1 MKYWDDLSA
10 AEQLRFKELRGAE
23 LAALVRARFPF
34 IAYRG
39 KERVKVLG
47 EINMFEPYASAEMR
61 SSKPTDQMMV
71 ESRKDGQ
78 YIVGA
83 GALKVGGKP
92 LLTPRPPPGRAHG
105 PYPKDSPT
113 TPMSHPHHIHMYVWE
128 QGGALSR
135 SYLVPPNLV
144 GREAFSFFTF
154 GRYAG
159 GPQLGGKI
167 DRRTRSIDQLA
178 VEAIAA
184 KFGVKTDVHCRP
196 PTRQEVAFDEARS
209 R

>member
-10 AEQLRFKELRGAE
+10 AEQLRFKELRDAE

-92 LLTPRPPPGRAHG
+92 LLTPRPPQGRAHG
-105 PYPKDSPT
+105 PYPKNSSST
-113 TPMSHPHHIHMYVWE
+113 AMSHPDHIHMYVWE
-128 QGGALSR
+128 KDGSLCRGYIVPDFLPRHHPHFMFGRFGQGG
-135 SYLVPPNLV
+135 
-144 GREAFSFFTF
+144 
-154 GRYAG
+154 
-159 GPQLGGKI
+159 QLRGKI

-178 VEAIAA
+178 VEALVA
-184 KFGVKTDVHCRP
+184 KFGIKVDVHYRP
-196 PTRQEVAFDEARS
+196 PMREEKDYDASIGR
-209 R
+209 